1 MAPSSLSLVALSLI
15 FGIDADRGAA
25 AYVVVPPRGVDVVPR
40 PLCGRLRRLRRRGT
54 TTTTTTASAAP
65 TPSDYY
71 PDSDADAD
79 ADEWEHP
86 PFADGAVGGGGVV
99 GAGSDFYPD
108 DDDIRPYIRI
118 RKRGRHYD
126 VQTAI
131 TTFRKYAEPPG
142 RAAGSPVVTVDLHA
156 QIHFGDA
163 SYYRYFDDDDAFGS
177 RYDRVLY
184 ELIVEDRFLE
194 PSSSSSSSLRTA
206 PTAGGGAPIL
216 RRLIP
221 APSPRGGEGCV
232 NPVASTQADRD
243 TASQYGLQCQ
253 VDGIRYCREGWV
265 HADLTRE
272 EFLARLESDGVDGG
286 RERRRRP
293 PPKQRGRRPL
303 WALASASSASY
314 PGSELVSSLLRPLA
328 TTTAATSSS
337 PDGSAA
343 LTRRLFTHLFLPG
356 DALSGWIRAALWL
369 GVPSPEL
376 SIMLVDWSSL
386 SHVGRRSRSR
396 RRRGSTGGTP
406 DDSGDGGIAPISPIA
421 APVLLSLLAGN
432 WGTARRLVFGQ
443 VLAAG
448 QSNVDSSRNGVLIG
462 RRNDRAMDVLRQ
474 SLSSSSSGRDGY
486 RGDVDGVVDPA
497 GGGTRRVALLYGAG
511 HCRDLHRR
519 LVRTE
524 GMTPVRTEWRTAFR
538 ATVPQWGDLA
548 GVDGWVRSRSRD
560 VVSSLPPSMG
570 GVVESMSVSTLE
582 SVAVGIVV
590 LPLYMLVGGFD
601 WVSTIGDAES
611 SFRGGAY
618 LDGIAAVLLYLVR
631 HVAMYVGIA
640 KFVVDWGR
648 TGDGIFD
655 DDESA

>member
-1 MAPSSLSLVALSLI
+1 M
-15 FGIDADRGAA
+15 
-25 AYVVVPPRGVDVVPR
+25 
-40 PLCGRLRRLRRRGT
+40 
-54 TTTTTTASAAP
+54 
-65 TPSDYY
+65 
-71 PDSDADAD
+71 
-79 ADEWEHP
+79 
-86 PFADGAVGGGGVV
+86 
-99 GAGSDFYPD
+99 
-108 DDDIRPYIRI
+108 
-118 RKRGRHYD
+118 
-126 VQTAI
+126 
-131 TTFRKYAEPPG
+131 
-142 RAAGSPVVTVDLHA
+142 
-156 QIHFGDA
+156 
-163 SYYRYFDDDDAFGS
+163 
-177 RYDRVLY
+177 
-184 ELIVEDRFLE
+184 
-194 PSSSSSSSLRTA
+194 
-206 PTAGGGAPIL
+206 
-216 RRLIP
+216 
-221 APSPRGGEGCV
+221 
-232 NPVASTQADRD
+232 
-243 TASQYGLQCQ
+243 
-253 VDGIRYCREGWV
+253 DGIRYCREGWV

-272 EFLARLESDGVDGG
+272 EFLAWLESDGVDGG
-286 RERRRRP
+286 REPRRRP
-293 PPKQRGRRPL
+293 PPKQQGQRPL

-314 PGSELVSSLLRPLA
+314 PGSEFVSSLLRPLA
-328 TTTAATSSS
+328 TTTAATSS

-343 LTRRLFTHLFLPG
+343 MTRRLFTHLFLPG

-396 RRRGSTGGTP
+396 RRRGGTGGTP
-406 DDSGDGGIAPISPIA
+406 DDDGDGGIAPISPIA

-448 QSNVDSSRNGVLIG
+448 QSNADSSRNGVLIG
-462 RRNDRAMDVLRQ
+462 RRNDRAVDVLRQ
-474 SLSSSSSGRDGY
+474 SLSSPPSSSSGRDGD

-497 GGGTRRVALLYGAG
+497 GGGARSIALLYGAG

-524 GMTPVRTEWRTAFR
+524 GMTPARTEWRTAFR
-538 ATVPQWGDLA
+538 ATVPRWGDLA
-548 GVDGWVRSRSRD
+548 GVDGWVTSRSRD
-560 VVSSLPPSMG
+560 VVSSLPMSMGMG

-601 WVSTIGDAES
+601 WVTTISDLES

-618 LDGIAAVLLYLVR
+618 LDGIAAVMLYLVR

-655 DDESA
+655 DDDSA

>member
-1 MAPSSLSLVALSLI
+1 MLSSSRSLAALSLL
-15 FGIDADRGAA
+15 FGIDSDRGAA
-25 AYVVVPPRGVDVVPR
+25 AYVVVPPGG
-40 PLCGRLRRLRRRGT
+40 PLCGRLRRLRRRGMT
-54 TTTTTTASAAP
+54 TTTTTSAAS
-65 TPSDYY
+65 TSSDYY
-71 PDSDADAD
+71 PNSDADAD

-99 GAGSDFYPD
+99 DAGSDFYPD
-108 DDDIRPYIRI
+108 EDDIRPYIRI

-131 TTFRKYAEPPG
+131 TTFRKCAELDG
-142 RAAGSPVVTVDLHA
+142 PVVTVDLHA

-194 PSSSSSSSLRTA
+194 PASSSSSSLRTA
-206 PTAGGGAPIL
+206 STAATTAGGASIL

-221 APSPRGGEGCV
+221 APSRVGGGGGSV
-232 NPVASTQADRD
+232 NPVAPTQADRD
-243 TASQYGLQCQ
+243 TALQYGLQCQ

-272 EFLARLESDGVDGG
+272 EFLAWLESDGVDGG
-286 RERRRRP
+286 REPRRRP
-293 PPKQRGRRPL
+293 PPKQQGRRPL

-314 PGSELVSSLLRPLA
+314 PGSEFVSSLLRPLA
-328 TTTAATSSS
+328 TTTAATSS

-343 LTRRLFTHLFLPG
+343 MTRRLFTHLFLPG

-396 RRRGSTGGTP
+396 RRRGGTGGTP
-406 DDSGDGGIAPISPIA
+406 DDDGDGGIAPISPIA

-448 QSNVDSSRNGVLIG
+448 QSNADSSRNGVLIG
-462 RRNDRAMDVLRQ
+462 RRNDRAVDVLRQ
-474 SLSSSSSGRDGY
+474 SLSSPPSSSSGRDGD

-497 GGGTRRVALLYGAG
+497 GGGARSIALLYGAG

-524 GMTPVRTEWRTAFR
+524 GMTPARTEWRTAFR
-538 ATVPQWGDLA
+538 ATVPRWGDLA

-560 VVSSLPPSMG
+560 VVSSLPMSMGMG

-601 WVSTIGDAES
+601 WVTTISDLES

-618 LDGIAAVLLYLVR
+618 LDGIAAVMLYLVR

-655 DDESA
+655 DDDSA